1 MVRARRHPFV
11 NATTLRNKVGNAADV
26 NISTQTVRNRLRQSG
41 LRSRKACIRIFLTRL
56 HKQARLDRAQDHSN
70 LNSLITIGI
79 LYSSPMSEGTVL
91 TLQIDVLKYGED
103 VVSDFK
109 MPIKI
114 SEHDRFGGTSALA
127 GISRGGRTDLH
138 IAMRGMMTG
147 VRYRD
152 ETWTSRS
159 DPTLVQSD
167 PSSSSRT
174 TTLDLIMPGWLRIFP
189 A

>member
-1 MVRARRHPFV
+1 MLQLCFSSP
-11 NATTLRNKVGNAADV
+11 
-26 NISTQTVRNRLRQSG
+26 
-41 LRSRKACIRIFLTRL
+41 
-56 HKQARLDRAQDHSN
+56 

-114 SEHDRFGGTSALA
+114 SEHDRFGGFSALA
-127 GISRGGRTDLH
+127 GISTGGRTDLH

-152 ETWTSRS
+152 EILDVYVRPYAGAIGPQFILKDDNARPHHARVVEDISSMR
-159 DPTLVQSD
+159 
-167 PSSSSRT
+167 PSSMWIGQHVHPMSTRPSTFGTCYR
-174 TTLDLIMPGWLRIFP
+174 WRFC
-189 A
+189 